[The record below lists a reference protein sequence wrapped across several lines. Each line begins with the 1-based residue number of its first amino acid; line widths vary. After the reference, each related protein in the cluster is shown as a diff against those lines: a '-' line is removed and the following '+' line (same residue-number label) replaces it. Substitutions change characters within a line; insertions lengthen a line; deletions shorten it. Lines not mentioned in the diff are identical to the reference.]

1 VVGWQLQPLTSST
14 NGTALDGHAERAFH
28 AARSVAEAARLPRR
42 VAVEGGATAAYRP
55 LRPEELEHVRR
66 KAGLESG
73 HGVADTILRN
83 AIGYYPGRSWCQR
96 AFRVVV
102 G

>member
-1 VVGWQLQPLTSST
+1 
-14 NGTALDGHAERAFH
+14 
-28 AARSVAEAARLPRR
+28 VAEAARLPRR

-73 HGVADTILRN
+73 HGVADTICATLSATTLAGVGVN
-83 AIGYYPGRSWCQR
+83 ALFGWWWADPTAGLVIAVFAAREGVEAWRD
-96 AFRVVV
+96 
-102 G
+102 